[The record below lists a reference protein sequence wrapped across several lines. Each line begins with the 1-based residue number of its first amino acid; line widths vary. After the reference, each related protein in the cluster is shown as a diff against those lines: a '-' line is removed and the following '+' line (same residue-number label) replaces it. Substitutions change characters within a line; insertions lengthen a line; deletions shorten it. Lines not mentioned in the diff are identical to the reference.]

1 MCLAIP
7 GQVVRVWDDGPAARM
22 AEVNFDGVVK
32 TANLVFTPEVGVG
45 DYVIVH
51 AGLATTRIP
60 EAEALEAQRYAR
72 EMRERGEAEAATPV
86 GPASVGA
93 STGVDPKAE

>member
-7 GQVVRVWDDGPAARM
+7 GRVVRVWDDGPAARM
-22 AEVNFDGVVK
+22 AEVDFDGLVR

-51 AGLATTRIP
+51 AGLATTRLP

-72 EMRERGEAEAATPV
+72 EMRERGEQEAAALEGRAPA
-86 GPASVGA
+86 GP
-93 STGVDPKAE
+93 STGVHPKTE

>member
-7 GQVVRVWDDGPAARM
+7 GRIVRVWEDGPSARM
-22 AEVNFDGVVK
+22 AEVDFDGLVK

-51 AGLATTRIP
+51 AGLATTQIP
-60 EAEALEAQRYAR
+60 EAEALEAQRLAR
-72 EMRERGEAEAATPV
+72 AMREQ
-86 GPASVGA
+86 GPADDALPVQ
-93 STGVDPKAE
+93 DPPNAAVNLPSPEG

>member
-7 GQVVRVWDDGPAARM
+7 GKIVRVWTDASAARM
-22 AEVNFDGVVK
+22 AEIDFDGIRK

-51 AGLATTRIP
+51 AGLATTGIP
-60 EAEALEAQRYAR
+60 EAEALEAQRLAR
-72 EMRERGEAEAATPV
+72 EMRERGEAEEAARFGRAVAVNLPSPE
-86 GPASVGA
+86 G
-93 STGVDPKAE
+93 

>member
-7 GQVVRVWDDGPAARM
+7 GRVVRVWDDGPAARM
-22 AEVNFDGVVK
+22 AEVDFDGVVK
-32 TANLVFTPEVGVG
+32 IANLVYTPEVGVG

-51 AGLATTRIP
+51 AGLATTRLP

-72 EMRERGEAEAATPV
+72 EMRELGEAAALVARPPG
-86 GPASVGA
+86 GP
-93 STGVDPKAE
+93 STSLDPKAE

>member
-7 GQVVRVWDDGPAARM
+7 GRVVRVWSDGTGARL
-22 AEVNFDGVVK
+22 AEIDFDGIPK

-60 EAEALEAQRYAR
+60 EGEALEAQRYAR
-72 EMRERGEAEAATPV
+72 EMRERGAAEDAGAIGSSS
-86 GPASVGA
+86 GPASTA
-93 STGVDPKAE
+93 LDTKAE

>member
-7 GQVVRVWDDGPAARM
+7 GKVVRVWTEGTDARM
-22 AEVNFDGVVK
+22 AEIDFDGLRR

-60 EAEALEAQRYAR
+60 EAEALEAQRLAR
-72 EMRERGEAEAATPV
+72 EMRERGEEEAARLVPGDPV
-86 GPASVGA
+86 AVNLPSPEG
-93 STGVDPKAE
+93 